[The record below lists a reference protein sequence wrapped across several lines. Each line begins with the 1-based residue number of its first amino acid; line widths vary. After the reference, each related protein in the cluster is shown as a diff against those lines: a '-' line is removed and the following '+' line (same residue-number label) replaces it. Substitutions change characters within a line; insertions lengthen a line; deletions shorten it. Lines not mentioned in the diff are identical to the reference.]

1 VRRTTPHAAQPGVVW
16 LTIEEAIGAAVPVP
30 VRKLLRELA
39 VGALSDQPAL
49 FEDWAQELGA
59 P

>member
-1 VRRTTPHAAQPGVVW
+1 
-16 LTIEEAIGAAVPVP
+16 VPVP

-39 VGALSDQPAL
+39 GAALSDQPAL
-49 FEDWAQELGA
+49 FEDRAQELGA